1 MEVNE
6 EVIGADVEVIAS
18 VAISHEISSTIA
30 ASSRSDRSAATPMR
44 ATALPRL
51 AARSLPPAA
60 RRQAAAALP
69 VLARSRAASAFARA
83 APRRYAAGA
92 GQLNGQQNSAASS
105 SASPPPPSLSAAE
118 AAAARTIAEVARAFE
133 DARDATTETFEP
145 TLDERGVLSLECTA
159 GTYSLEATEGRILLF
174 SPISGPKYYEWDAEN
189 AWWYH
194 AADGHQL
201 VELLVREIMHTTGA
215 CVNL

>member
-1 MEVNE
+1 MSS
-6 EVIGADVEVIAS
+6 ALTLRS
-18 VAISHEISSTIA
+18 SPWRLRTKISSPIA
-30 ASSRSDRSAATPMR
+30 ASSLQRSQMGAATPMR
-44 ATALPRL
+44 AAALPRL
-51 AARSLPPAA
+51 AARSLPLTA

-159 GTYSLEATEGRILLF
+159 GTYSLEATDGRILLF

>member
-1 MEVNE
+1 
-6 EVIGADVEVIAS
+6 
-18 VAISHEISSTIA
+18 
-30 ASSRSDRSAATPMR
+30 MR
-44 ATALPRL
+44 AAALPRL

-105 SASPPPPSLSAAE
+105 SASPPPSLSAAE

>member
-1 MEVNE
+1 V
-6 EVIGADVEVIAS
+6 
-18 VAISHEISSTIA
+18 
-30 ASSRSDRSAATPMR
+30 
-44 ATALPRL
+44 
-51 AARSLPPAA
+51 AARACGPA
-60 RRQAAAALP
+60 P
-69 VLARSRAASAFARA
+69 H
-83 APRRYAAGA
+83 
-92 GQLNGQQNSAASS
+92 
-105 SASPPPPSLSAAE
+105 
-118 AAAARTIAEVARAFE
+118 
-133 DARDATTETFEP
+133 ATTETFEP